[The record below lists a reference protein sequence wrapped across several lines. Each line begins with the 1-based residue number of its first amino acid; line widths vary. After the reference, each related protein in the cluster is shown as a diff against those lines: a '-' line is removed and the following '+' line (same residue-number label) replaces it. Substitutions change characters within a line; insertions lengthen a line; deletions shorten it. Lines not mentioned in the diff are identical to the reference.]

1 MAVTAA
7 ERASFRLAI
16 GAMLGQL
23 AREIARDDDIAARE
37 LGVATELARVL
48 RDLDEDLVGEIFD
61 VVAEAQGG
69 REVLEAISVAGETAH
84 AVRARV
90 RLDELGALEH
100 APARLR
106 VVRASELLAD
116 GEPVSA
122 LSLLCEREGEHGAQ
136 AFSFVLEHEVSGG
149 AVKAGFATDLAQGK
163 TVMGKLRS
171 RPDRNLTELV
181 EVDPAEAHA
190 RLVDAATQGARQ
202 GLAPDE
208 DGLVALRIF
217 LRAAG
222 EPDADAIVQA
232 LELGRSLEDEIDDR
246 LAAELEALAEPLLE
260 DADAWFPKNV
270 EPAGR
275 AVAGAEALALMVAFA
290 TDYARIWFDEWSTE
304 VVDEFMLGWM
314 PRQTRPDDDASTVGF
329 EEAFRFLMA
338 TGRMP
343 VERGAIALARVG
355 RNRKA
360 FRQAMADRSRR
371 GPAASIAAAMAADG
385 IDLTDADA
393 VGAWIE
399 EFNASPIEQ
408 RDAILG
414 PLPSATGT
422 VPPAAASRA
431 SGGKQ
436 RPRKAQK
443 AARRRNRKR

>member
-1 MAVTAA
+1 VAVTAA

-16 GAMLGQL
+16 GATLGQL

-48 RDLDEDLVGEIFD
+48 RDLEEDLVGEIFD
-61 VVAEAQGG
+61 VIAEAQGG

-90 RLDELGALEH
+90 RLDELGAPEH

-116 GEPVSA
+116 DEPVSA

-246 LAAELEALAEPLLE
+246 LAAELAALAEPLLE

-270 EPAGR
+270 EPAER
-275 AVAGAEALALMVAFA
+275 AVAGAEALALMVAFT

-304 VVDEFMLGWM
+304 VVDELMLGWM
-314 PRQTRPDDDASTVGF
+314 PRQTKPDLQQPETLRSSCKEHFTRLRRSALRSRPC
-329 EEAFRFLMA
+329 
-338 TGRMP
+338 
-343 VERGAIALARVG
+343 VEPPGDRHLHARRGAHSY
-355 RNRKA
+355 
-360 FRQAMADRSRR
+360 SRR
-371 GPAASIAAAMAADG
+371 YCSKRRRWPSSSRRMSTAKSCVTQSTPSHASIS
-385 IDLTDADA
+385 L
-393 VGAWIE
+393 
-399 EFNASPIEQ
+399 
-408 RDAILG
+408 L
-414 PLPSATGT
+414 
-422 VPPAAASRA
+422 
-431 SGGKQ
+431 
-436 RPRKAQK
+436 
-443 AARRRNRKR
+443 